1 MRTIIKNGKLIL
13 PDQILEDSVLVTENG
28 RITHICPGREW
39 RGEGRV
45 IDACGKYVM
54 PGMIDIHSDMIEAYI
69 QPRSTAVMDF
79 QMGLHE
85 AERVLAG
92 CGITTMFHSISMFKE
107 GAWDVKEIRQ
117 APQVKKLASLIL
129 RYRHQE
135 RLIRHRYHLRYEID
149 NLACYEG
156 VRQMIEDGLVDL
168 LSFMDHSPG
177 QGQYKNLEIYRKHQP
192 NEGKDLSE
200 EEFQKLVESEQNKE
214 MVSFEKLKELA
225 DLALSRGIS
234 VASHNDD
241 TLEKLKVNKALG
253 VKISEFPITLEVA
266 KAAKE
271 AGFMTVLGAP
281 NILLG
286 GSHSGNLSALAAI
299 REGAA
304 SVLVSDYYPQ
314 SLLYAVFW
322 LSQREGMPLWE
333 AVRYVSLNPAR
344 AVGLDREIG
353 SLECGKQADF
363 LIIEPSGKMPV
374 LEQVYVAGEC
384 VFQCRYRKADGE
396 EHH

>member
-1 MRTIIKNGKLIL
+1 
-13 PDQILEDSVLVTENG
+13 
-28 RITHICPGREW
+28 
-39 RGEGRV
+39 
-45 IDACGKYVM
+45 
-54 PGMIDIHSDMIEAYI
+54 
-69 QPRSTAVMDF
+69 
-79 QMGLHE
+79 
-85 AERVLAG
+85 
-92 CGITTMFHSISMFKE
+92 
-107 GAWDVKEIRQ
+107 
-117 APQVKKLASLIL
+117 
-129 RYRHQE
+129 
-135 RLIRHRYHLRYEID
+135 
-149 NLACYEG
+149 
-156 VRQMIEDGLVDL
+156 
-168 LSFMDHSPG
+168 
-177 QGQYKNLEIYRKHQP
+177 
-192 NEGKDLSE
+192 
-200 EEFQKLVESEQNKE
+200 
-214 MVSFEKLKELA
+214 
-225 DLALSRGIS
+225 
-234 VASHNDD
+234 
-241 TLEKLKVNKALG
+241 
-253 VKISEFPITLEVA
+253 
-266 KAAKE
+266 
-271 AGFMTVLGAP
+271 MTVLGAP